1 MPRWS
6 STAVIAGALLGAAA
20 GAFAQAYPTKPV
32 RLLVGYP
39 PASGVDIAARLV
51 ATELSQAHSVQFIVD
66 NRPGAAGN
74 IVVEQTVR
82 AAPDGY
88 TLSVATASAAVAQT
102 AYAKPPFDLVKDL
115 TAVSPMCTVPFVLGI
130 HPSIP
135 AMSLQE
141 LLALAKARPGQLSYS
156 TSGMGSSP
164 HVAMELL
171 KLASGVDIL
180 HVPYKGTVQAI
191 ADTISGQVSMALT
204 NTLTILPQVKA
215 GRLRAIA
222 ITTAKRSSLAPEVPT
237 IAESGLPG
245 YESGTWFAV
254 VAPAGTSRDI
264 VTRLNGGIVRAVQ
277 LPDVREKLRA
287 LGAEPFTGTPE
298 QLSEFFRAEVGRI
311 AKVVKAAGIRLD

>member
-1 MPRWS
+1 MPRS
-6 STAVIAGALLGAAA
+6 CSIAVIASALLGVAA
-20 GAFAQAYPTKPV
+20 GAIAQSYPTKPV

-51 ATELSQAHSVQFIVD
+51 ATELSQAHGVQFIVD

-135 AMSLQE
+135 AKSLQE

-254 VAPAGTSRDI
+254 VAPANTSRDI

-287 LGAEPFTGTPE
+287 LGAEPFTATPD

>member
-1 MPRWS
+1 MPNS
-6 STAVIAGALLGAAA
+6 CSFASIAIVLLGTA
-20 GAFAQAYPTKPV
+20 GSALAQPYPAKPV

-51 ATELSQAHSVQFIVD
+51 ATELGQAHGVQFIVD

-74 IVVEQTVR
+74 IVVEQTAR

-88 TLSVATASAAVAQT
+88 TLSVATASAAIAQT
-102 AYAKPPFDLVKDL
+102 AYAKAPFDLVKDL
-115 TAVSPMCTVPFVLGI
+115 AAVSPLCTVPFVLGI

-135 AMSLQE
+135 ARSLKE

-171 KLASGVDIL
+171 KLAAGVDIL
-180 HVPYKGTVQAI
+180 HIPYKGTVQAI

-222 ITTAKRSSLAPEVPT
+222 ITTAKRSALAPDLPT

-245 YESGTWFAV
+245 YESSTWFAI
-254 VAPAGTSRDI
+254 VAPAGTPRDI
-264 VTRLNGGIVRAVQ
+264 VARLNGGIVRAVQ

-287 LGAEPFTGTPE
+287 LGAEPFTSTPE
-298 QLSEFFRAEVGRI
+298 QLSEFLRAEVARI